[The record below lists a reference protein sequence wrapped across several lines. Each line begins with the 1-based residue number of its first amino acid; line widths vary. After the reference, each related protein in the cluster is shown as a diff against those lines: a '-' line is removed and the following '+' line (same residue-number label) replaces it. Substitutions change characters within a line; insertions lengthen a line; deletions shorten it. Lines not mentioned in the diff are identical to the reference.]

1 MYWEQAPDVFNYA
14 VLDMLTQNR
23 FEEIL
28 KYLHLADNPKLI
40 QGDKLVKVRP
50 FHIMVDQMF

>member
-1 MYWEQAPDVFNYA
+1 MYWEQAPNVFNYA
-14 VLDMLTQNR
+14 VLDILTRNR

-28 KYLHLADNPKLI
+28 RYLHLADNPKLI

-50 FHIMVDQMF
+50 FYIMLYQRF